1 MTPRYVYPN
10 FDMKKI
16 LSEKTGRRKS
26 NKI

>member
-10 FDMKKI
+10 FDMEKI

>member
-26 NKI
+26 NE